1 MSLLKISKLRK
12 DFGGLTA
19 VLDFDLSVAEG
30 EIVGL
35 IGPNGAG
42 KTTIFDLISGYLRPS
57 QGEILFKDENIVG
70 LKTNQICKK
79 GIGRTFQI
87 VKPFLGLTVI
97 KNVMIGAFNKTDRP
111 DLSEEKSLQVLD
123 FLGLL
128 EKKDFPIGSLTI
140 ADRKRLELARSLA
153 TQPELLLLD
162 EVAAGLNPKETE
174 DIIALIRKINREGVT
189 LLMIEHVMKTMTSLT
204 DKIVVINY
212 GSKIAEGKPFEVLRD
227 PNVVKAYLGEA
238 YQIAEHR

>member
-1 MSLLKISKLRK
+1 MSLLKINKLKK

-19 VLDFDLSVAEG
+19 VSDFDLSIAPG

-42 KTTIFDLISGYLRPS
+42 KTTIFNLISGYLHPTA
-57 QGEILFKDENIVG
+57 GEILFKEASIVG
-70 LKTNQICKK
+70 QKTNQICKK

-87 VKPFLGLTVI
+87 VKPFTGLTVL
-97 KNVMIGAFNKTDRP
+97 KNVMIGAFNKTDHP
-111 DLSEEKSLQVLD
+111 DLSEAKSLQVLE

-128 EKKDFPIGSLTI
+128 DKKDFPTGSLTI

-174 DIIALIRKINREGVT
+174 DIIALIKKINQGGVT
-189 LLMIEHVMKTMTSLT
+189 LLMIEHVMKTITSLAK
-204 DKIVVINY
+204 KIVVINY
-212 GSKIAEGKPFEVLRD
+212 GVKIAEGEPFEVLRD

-238 YQIAEHR
+238 YQIAENK

>member
-19 VLDFDLSVAEG
+19 VADFDLSIAPG

-42 KTTIFDLISGYLRPS
+42 KTTIFNLVSGYLHPTA
-57 QGEILFKDENIVG
+57 GEILFKAESILG
-70 LKTNQICKK
+70 QKTNQICKK

-87 VKPFLGLTVI
+87 VKPFARLTVL
-97 KNVMIGAFNKTDRP
+97 KNVMIGAFNKTDHP
-111 DLSEEKSLQVLD
+111 DLSEAKSLEVLEL
-123 FLGLL
+123 LGLL
-128 EKKDFPIGSLTI
+128 DKKDFPTGGLTI

-174 DIIALIRKINREGVT
+174 DIIALIRKIAKRG
-189 LLMIEHVMKTMTSLT
+189 
-204 DKIVVINY
+204 
-212 GSKIAEGKPFEVLRD
+212 
-227 PNVVKAYLGEA
+227 
-238 YQIAEHR
+238 

>member
-12 DFGGLTA
+12 EFGGLTA
-19 VLDFDLSVAEG
+19 VADFDLSIAPG

-42 KTTIFDLISGYLRPS
+42 KTTIFNLISGYLRATE
-57 QGEILFKDENIVG
+57 GEILFKDESIIG

-87 VKPFLGLTVI
+87 VKPFLGLTVL

-111 DLSEEKSLQVLD
+111 DVSEERSIQVLE
-123 FLGLL
+123 FLGLSG
-128 EKKDFPIGSLTI
+128 KKDASVGSLTI

-174 DIIALIRKINREGVT
+174 DIIALIRKISREGIT
-189 LLMIEHVMKTMTSLT
+189 LLMIEHVMKTITSLT
-204 DKIVVINY
+204 NKIVVVNY
-212 GSKIAEGKPFEVLRD
+212 GMKIAEGDPFEVLRD

-238 YQIAEHR
+238 YQVAENR

>member
-1 MSLLKISKLRK
+1 MSLLKISGLRK

-19 VLDFDLSVAEG
+19 VVDFNLTIAEG

-42 KTTIFDLISGYLRPS
+42 KTTIFNLVSGSLRPS
-57 QGEILFKDENIVG
+57 SGEILFKGENLVG
-70 LKTNQICKK
+70 LKTHQICKK
-79 GIGRTFQI
+79 GVGRTFQI
-87 VKPFLGLTVI
+87 VKPFVGLTVK

-111 DLSEEKSLQVLD
+111 NLSEERSLQVLE
-123 FLGLL
+123 FLDLL
-128 EKKDFPIGSLTI
+128 DKKDDPIGSLTI

-153 TQPELLLLD
+153 TQPQLLLLD

-174 DIIALIRKINREGVT
+174 DIIALIRKINQGGVT
-189 LLMIEHVMKTMTSLT
+189 LLMIEHVMKTITSLAK
-204 DKIVVINY
+204 KIVVINY
-212 GSKIAEGKPFEVLRD
+212 GVKIAEGEPFEVLRD

-238 YQIAEHR
+238 YQIAANK

>member
-1 MSLLKISKLRK
+1 MSLLKISGLRK

-19 VLDFDLSVAEG
+19 VLDFGLTIAKG
-30 EIVGL
+30 EIVAL

-42 KTTIFDLISGYLRPS
+42 KTTIFNLISGYLRPS
-57 QGEILFKDENIVG
+57 GGEILFKEENIVG

-97 KNVMIGAFNKTDRP
+97 KNVMIGAFNQTDRP
-111 DLSEEKSLQVLD
+111 DLSEERSLQVLEFLD
-123 FLGLL
+123 FLD
-128 EKKDFPIGSLTI
+128 KKDYPIGSLTI

-153 TQPELLLLD
+153 TQPHLLLLD

-174 DIIALIRKINREGVT
+174 EIIAMIRKINQRGVT
-189 LLMIEHVMKTMTSLT
+189 LLMIEHVMKTITSLA
-204 DKIVVINY
+204 DRIVVINY
-212 GSKIAEGKPFEVLRD
+212 GMKIAEGKPFEVLRD

-238 YQIAEHR
+238 YQIAENQ

>member
-19 VLDFDLSVAEG
+19 VADFDLSIAPG

-42 KTTIFDLISGYLRPS
+42 KTTIFNLISGCLPPTE
-57 QGEILFKDENIVG
+57 GEIFFKGESIVG
-70 LKTNQICKK
+70 LKTNQICRK

-111 DLSEEKSLQVLD
+111 DISEERSLQVLE
-123 FLGLL
+123 FLGLSG
-128 EKKDFPIGSLTI
+128 KKDSPVGSLTI

-189 LLMIEHVMKTMTSLT
+189 LLMIEHVMKTITSLT
-204 DKIVVINY
+204 DRIIVVNY
-212 GSKIAEGKPFEVLRD
+212 GMKIAEGNPFEVLRD

-238 YQIAEHR
+238 FQVAENR